1 VVDWSWPNR
10 GLFTGK
16 PLQNFINQSVKQA
29 PLEKLRRT
37 FAVVATELASGEK
50 TVFRSGNT
58 GLAVSA
64 SCAVPGVFQPVVINN
79 RSYVDGGLVS
89 PVPVFEARALGAD
102 FVIAVNISNLP
113 QNNKTETTVEV
124 LMQTFDIMSQ
134 TINRYELSNADVVI
148 RPVTREIAQGNIE
161 GRHLAIL
168 EGEKAVAAIL
178 PELKSRLEKM
188 RRER

>member
-1 VVDWSWPNR
+1 
-10 GLFTGK
+10 
-16 PLQNFINQSVKQA
+16 
-29 PLEKLRRT
+29 
-37 FAVVATELASGEK
+37 
-50 TVFRSGNT
+50 
-58 GLAVSA
+58 
-64 SCAVPGVFQPVVINN
+64 
-79 RSYVDGGLVS
+79 
-89 PVPVFEARALGAD
+89 
-102 FVIAVNISNLP
+102 
-113 QNNKTETTVEV
+113 
-124 LMQTFDIMSQ
+124 MSQ